1 LILKLDHKKILQ
13 EAINQAKNPDDIPK
27 VETLHQNLAHMIVAL
42 KEVET
47 RLIRVANKTSRHKI
61 ENSDP
66 YCIPLA
72 KCVETIKKQIKQT
85 KEYLKKYDLFDWKCC
100 K

>member
-1 LILKLDHKKILQ
+1 MNHKEILEKAKK
-13 EAINQAKNPDDIPK
+13 QASNPADVVKI
-27 VETLHQNLAHMIVAL
+27 ETLHQNLAHMIVAL

-85 KEYLKKYDLFDWKCC
+85 KEYLKKYDLFD
-100 K
+100 